1 MPADVSDLDLGGDG
15 RLHRLEAPAT
25 LAWRLQACGNEPVQA
40 RWHRAR
46 IRTSCWRFY
55 IVDRP
60 GLHLAWAGGSLTYD
74 PDAIT
79 VIPAWLPFT
88 FFTAPGVVHAFVHA
102 EIPSLGQALTAA
114 LWPQPWS
121 WRDAQVLPRFRRWA
135 RSLAR
140 QPKGDPVPAQEAQA
154 LAALGMAE
162 VLARLD
168 PAGRRR
174 ALPVPGQR
182 LDPILVDIA
191 RNLGRPLPV
200 PRLAKL
206 AGLGVEP
213 FIRLFRTTYGQT
225 PVQYIL
231 HQRCARAA
239 GLLAGGDLPLEEVA
253 RRCGFPSRQYLS
265 RMFVRQYAIPPA
277 TYRRQH
283 QGQQPIRAPGGG
295 PEGGS
300 PG

>member
-1 MPADVSDLDLGGDG
+1 MPADVSEFDLGGGG
-15 RLHRLEAPAT
+15 RPHRLEAPAT
-25 LAWRLQACGNEPVQA
+25 LAWRLEACGNEPVQA

-46 IRTSCWRFY
+46 IRTACWRFY

-60 GLHLAWAGGSLTYD
+60 GLHLDWAGGRLSYD
-74 PDAIT
+74 PGAIT

-88 FFTAPGVVHAFVHA
+88 FYTAPGVVHAFVHV

-114 LWPQPWS
+114 LWPEPWS
-121 WRDAQVLPRFRRWA
+121 WNDDLALDRFRCWARALPRRTV
-135 RSLAR
+135 
-140 QPKGDPVPAQEAQA
+140 GDPALAQEAQV

-162 VLARLD
+162 ALSRLD
-168 PAGRRR
+168 GPARRR
-174 ALPVPGQR
+174 ALPVPGHR
-182 LDPILVDIA
+182 LDPILAEITN
-191 RNLGRPLPV
+191 NLGRPLPI
-200 PRLAKL
+200 PHLARL

-231 HQRCARAA
+231 QLRCARAA

-253 RRCGFPSRQYLS
+253 KRCGFPSRQYLS
-265 RMFVRQYAIPPA
+265 RMFARQYAIPPA
-277 TYRRQH
+277 TYRRMH
-283 QGQQPIRAPGGG
+283 QGQQPITVSGVE
-295 PEGGS
+295 PEGDS